1 MHIFDLYRRG
11 VMVVVTVYAL
21 VRTVRGLG
29 LLLARMSEPSRQS
42 RMMRGYLA
50 AMLLSVR
57 IRRFCPDGV
66 LLGQR
71 PLSPAPEEVGAIW
84 VFRFFGVVDLGL
96 THARRQHLLAAV
108 AYAHVFV
115 LDRI

>member
-11 VMVVVTVYAL
+11 VMVVITVYAL

-50 AMLLSVR
+50 AMLLSIR
-57 IRRFCPDGV
+57 IRRFWPE
-66 LLGQR
+66 LLQIA
-71 PLSPAPEEVGAIW
+71 LLLI
-84 VFRFFGVVDLGL
+84 
-96 THARRQHLLAAV
+96 LLAAV